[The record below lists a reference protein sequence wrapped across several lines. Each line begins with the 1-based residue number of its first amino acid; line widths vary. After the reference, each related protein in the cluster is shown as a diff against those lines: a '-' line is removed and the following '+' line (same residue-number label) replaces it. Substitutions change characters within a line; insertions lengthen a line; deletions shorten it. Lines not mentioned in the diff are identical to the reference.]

1 MLPHLLTVDLTFLS
15 LYKRIISILSA
26 RYLITEIELK
36 RKEELILALE
46 DELLQWKGKQEFQEE
61 TGGKRLRAALR

>member
-26 RYLITEIELK
+26 RYFITEIELK